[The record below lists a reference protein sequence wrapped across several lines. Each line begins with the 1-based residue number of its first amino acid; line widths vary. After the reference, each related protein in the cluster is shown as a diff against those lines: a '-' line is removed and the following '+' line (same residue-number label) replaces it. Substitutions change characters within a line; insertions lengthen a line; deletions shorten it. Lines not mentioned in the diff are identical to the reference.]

1 MRRQV
6 AFIHTSPAAIPM
18 LADYYLD
25 HAPELEIT
33 NLLDDG
39 ILRFFAGQR
48 EGEAEERFVD
58 LICAARDAY
67 NSELAMVTCS
77 AVSRNMMKRLEDATG
92 LPLVKIDE
100 ALALEAVTS
109 ARRLGVLVSFPPTQ
123 AVIRRLLEDAAADAG
138 VEVDLTFKVVPEAY
152 EALLGGKTTH
162 HDELLLEGLRDLG
175 REPLDAIVLAQVSM
189 ARLLRILPPLPVPV
203 LSSLRASLN
212 TIRER
217 LGAIAAATH

>member
-39 ILRFFAGQR
+39 ILRFFARQK
-48 EGEAEERFVD
+48 ESEAEERFVD
-58 LICAARDAY
+58 LLCAARDTY

-77 AVSRNMMKRLEDATG
+77 AVSRNMMRRLEDATG

-123 AVIRRLLEDAAADAG
+123 AVIRKLLEDAAADAG
-138 VEVDLTFKVVPEAY
+138 VEVELTFKLVPEAY
-152 EALLGGKTTH
+152 EALLGGKNIH
-162 HDELLLEGLRDLG
+162 HDELLLEGLEELG
-175 REPLDAIVLAQVSM
+175 REPVDAIVLAQVSM
-189 ARLLRILPPLPVPV
+189 ARLLRKLPPLPVPV

-217 LGAIAAATH
+217 LGAIAASTH